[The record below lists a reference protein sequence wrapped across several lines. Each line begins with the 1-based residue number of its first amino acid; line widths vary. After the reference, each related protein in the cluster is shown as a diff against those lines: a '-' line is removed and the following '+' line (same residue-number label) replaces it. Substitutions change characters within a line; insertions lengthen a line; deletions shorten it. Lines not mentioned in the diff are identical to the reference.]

1 MSDTGDGSE
10 QLPANLETGIPSDA
24 IVPPASFNVSAA
36 ALAGAEAFLDEE
48 TRAILAAKRADQLF
62 QTGAL
67 SLAVAAALELDPDTA
82 KTFGQ
87 ALVDRVSQL
96 SPPHREHVNRLLA
109 GIGATFNEQ
118 ADGSAVA
125 GHDVIARMAATRSF
139 AGHVLTLVSRPGYPA
154 DGPAAGGDAAG
165 AGAET
170 AAGAGK
176 DDGSDDGSR
185 LGQDEPESEAESGI
199 NMEDVIMLPD
209 GLELFR
215 HEIAPKHM
223 LGFINDIIGSKQRI
237 ANLSTRAVSL
247 IAWQLLQEYRQIKR
261 SGLNSD
267 RVETQYERSAQYIGL
282 FEPAKKA
289 AELAEL
295 YGVLPVTLTSG
306 LRRVREALSAVLS
319 PERTDE
325 IIKKAVATDLYMTS
339 IEDARANAGLEGD
352 GGEGTGTDDEA
363 EELDIEARELVVHDT
378 VPEAQLDFL
387 RRTLPTEFED
397 EVATLDPYQS
407 AWLVSRLVNTFKTR
421 LLVSESPGHH
431 DQIVLTCSIA
441 EMHNGLF
448 GEPLSES
455 ETAAETGLGIP
466 NVAARLEA
474 IPKRLKSLLSPEQLD
489 ALFDEAQAQVRQ
501 VNDGPVRS

>member
-1 MSDTGDGSE
+1 MSDTDDASE
-10 QLPANLETGIPSDA
+10 QLPASLETGIPSDV

-48 TRAILAAKRADQLF
+48 TRAILAARRAEQLF

-109 GIGATFNEQ
+109 GIGATFDEQ

-125 GHDVIARMAATRSF
+125 GHDTIARMAATRSF
-139 AGHVLTLVSRPGYPA
+139 AGHVLTLVSGPGYPA
-154 DGPAAGGDAAG
+154 DGPAARGDATG

-170 AAGAGK
+170 AAGADEGAGK

-185 LGQDEPESEAESGI
+185 LGQDEPEPEAESGI

-247 IAWQLLQEYRQIKR
+247 IAWQLLQEYRQVKR
-261 SGLNSD
+261 PGLNSD

-378 VPEAQLDFL
+378 VPEA
-387 RRTLPTEFED
+387 
-397 EVATLDPYQS
+397 
-407 AWLVSRLVNTFKTR
+407 
-421 LLVSESPGHH
+421 
-431 DQIVLTCSIA
+431 
-441 EMHNGLF
+441 
-448 GEPLSES
+448 
-455 ETAAETGLGIP
+455 
-466 NVAARLEA
+466 
-474 IPKRLKSLLSPEQLD
+474 
-489 ALFDEAQAQVRQ
+489 
-501 VNDGPVRS
+501 